1 MIIMCF
7 TGVTEEGLH
16 DRPRVGGEGSDGE
29 DTGGDIEKDVEPGE
43 DS

>member
-16 DRPRVGGEGSDGE
+16 GGPRVGGEGYDGE
-29 DTGGDIEKDVEPGE
+29 DTGGDIEEDVKPGE
-43 DS
+43 ES